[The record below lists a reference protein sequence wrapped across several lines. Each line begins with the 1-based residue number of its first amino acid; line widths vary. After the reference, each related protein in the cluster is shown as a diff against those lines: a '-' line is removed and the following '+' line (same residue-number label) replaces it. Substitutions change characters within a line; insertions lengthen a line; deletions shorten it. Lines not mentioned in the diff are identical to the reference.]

1 MPSQKGFKMRTIR
14 DTRLES
20 RAARLRLTPQ
30 ADPFWKTLVPAKL
43 HLGYRRRADEPGTW
57 LVRHYVGKERYRIAP
72 LGPADDYHDM
82 TESADVIDFAEAQRR
97 ALAHKLPTLGRAGG
111 PTVED
116 AIERYVEAL
125 RADRP
130 AGAADAEQR
139 AECSILPK
147 LGKITLAAL
156 TGDDITRWRNAM
168 VSAPAYSAK
177 HKAPATAERHRQRRA
192 SANRVWGILRAALN
206 KAFAEGLVDSDKGWR
221 GVKNLRDASGA
232 RVRFLTVE
240 ESRRL
245 LNAADRDTGFRD
257 LVHAALLT
265 GCRYGELCRLQVR
278 DFQYS
283 KLHIVTSK
291 SGRRRH
297 IVGRHIVLTEEGVEF
312 FRQLS
317 AGRRDDDILLRR
329 NGAGP
334 WRKSNQDPEM
344 ERAVAAAKLAPISFN
359 GLRHTYASLSIM
371 GGMPLMV
378 LAENLGHVDTKMVTK
393 HYGHLS
399 PSYIDDEIR
408 KGAPRFGMV
417 EKGNVTPLK

>member
-1 MPSQKGFKMRTIR
+1 MRTIR
-14 DTRLES
+14 DARLES

-30 ADPFWKTLVPAKL
+30 ADPYWKTLQPAKL
-43 HLGYRRRADEPGTW
+43 HLGYRRRAGDEPGTW

-72 LGPADDYHDM
+72 LGLADDYHDM
-82 TESADVIDFAEAQRR
+82 AESGDVADFAEAQRR

-116 AIERYVEAL
+116 AITRYIEAL
-125 RADRP
+125 RSDRP

-139 AECSILPK
+139 SECSILPK

-156 TGDDITRWRNAM
+156 TGDDITRWRDEM

-177 HKAPATAERHRQRRA
+177 HKPPTTTERHRQRR
-192 SANRVWGILRAALN
+192 STANRVWGILRAALN
-206 KAFAEGLVDSDKGWR
+206 RAFADGLVDSDKGWK

-240 ESRRL
+240 ESQRL

-278 DFQYS
+278 DFQHS
-283 KLHIVTSK
+283 KLHIVGSEERKSSK
-291 SGRRRH
+291 
-297 IVGRHIVLTEEGVEF
+297 GRHIVLTEEGVEF
-312 FRQLS
+312 FEQLS
-317 AGRRDDDILLRR
+317 AGRHADDILLRR

-344 ERAVAAAKLAPISFN
+344 EAAVRAAKLAPISFH
-359 GLRHTYASLSIM
+359 GLRHTYASLSVM
-371 GGMPLMV
+371 AGMPMMV
-378 LAENLGHVDTKMVTK
+378 LAQNLGHVDTKMVER
-393 HYGHLS
+393 HYGHLAQT
-399 PSYIDDEIR
+399 YVDDEIR
-408 KGAPRFGMV
+408 KAAPRFGMV
-417 EKGNVTPLK
+417 EQSNVRVLK